1 MSWGRVVAVTGAT
14 GFLGLHLIPALAR
27 AGAHIRI
34 LARRDPAHPAW
45 QGIAF
50 EAVRGNLEDASA
62 LERLVTGAD
71 AVVHAAGLVKARS
84 RAEFLRTNQGGSTAM
99 AAAARRHA
107 PQARFIAVSSLAA
120 REPQL
125 SDYAFSKRAG
135 EDAVRVAYADTPG
148 QLTVLRP
155 PAIYGPWDRETLAI
169 FKGATRPFVP
179 VFGQGRA
186 AMIHAAD
193 AAAAIAAI
201 ATGEAAA
208 NRLWTLADGQPQGY
222 TMAELL
228 AEAAR
233 ATGSSPRF
241 IRVPNGVVQ
250 AAGHLSGWWGQRR
263 GQAPLFTAGKAREIL
278 HPDWSVSAAE
288 LLPATIHEP
297 RIGLAEGFAAT
308 AAWYRQAGWLR

>member
-1 MSWGRVVAVTGAT
+1 MSRRRVVAVTGAT

-34 LARRDPAHPAW
+34 LTRRNPAHPAW

-50 EAVRGNLEDASA
+50 EAVYGSLEDAGA

-71 AVVHAAGLVKARS
+71 AVVHAAGLIKARS
-84 RAEFLRTNQGGSTAM
+84 RAEFLRTNQGGS
-99 AAAARRHA
+99 AAIAATTRRHA
-107 PQARFIAVSSLAA
+107 PQAHFVAVSSLAA

-135 EDAVRVAYADTPG
+135 EDAARTAYADTPQ
-148 QLTVLRP
+148 QLTVIRP

-169 FKGATRPFVP
+169 FKVATRSFVP
-179 VFGQGRA
+179 VFGQSRA
-186 AMIHAAD
+186 AIIHAAD

-201 ATGEAAA
+201 ATRAGP
-208 NRLWTLADGQPQGY
+208 NGLYMLADDHPQGY

-233 ATGSSPRF
+233 ATGGPPRF
-241 IRVPNGVVQ
+241 IRVPDRVLL
-250 AAGHLSGWWGQRR
+250 AAGHISGWWGQWR
-263 GQAPLFTAGKAREIL
+263 GQAPIFTAGKAREIL
-278 HPDWSVSAAE
+278 HPDWSVSPTE
-288 LLPATIHEP
+288 LLPADIYQSK
-297 RIGLAEGFAAT
+297 INLADGFAST
-308 AAWYRQAGWLR
+308 AAWYRQAGWLG